1 VCKEE
6 REKMNLESMRSNK
19 VRVAVGVLVLL
30 AVVGGAYLVF
40 ADQESEP
47 VEISN
52 AEELQ
57 EIRDDLDGH
66 YLLVDDIDL
75 SHIDNFEPIG
85 GRFTGTFDGNGHTIS
100 GPTIDRPEEDH
111 VGLFRL
117 VADRPQQGIIKNVG
131 LEDADVTG
139 NSTVG
144 ALAGSNRGLIRGSY
158 VTGKANG
165 NEEIGGIV
173 GLNFGGIVRGSYV
186 RGNVSG
192 NSVVGGLAG
201 TNVGSVEESYSTSGV
216 IGNEFTGGLV
226 GKNRTSYTPVLN
238 PGNVTDSYWDINS
251 TEQERSAGGTSLMTS
266 KMTGSSARENMEGFD
281 FEGTWRTTE
290 DDYPRLAWQN
300 DIK

>member
-1 VCKEE
+1 
-6 REKMNLESMRSNK
+6 MNLESLRRNK
-19 VRVAVGVLVLL
+19 VGMAVAALLLL
-30 AVVGGAYLVF
+30 AVAGGAYLAF
-40 ADQESEP
+40 ADQGSEP

-52 AEELQ
+52 AEELR

-66 YLLVDDIDL
+66 YVLVDDIDL

-85 GRFTGTFDGNGHTIS
+85 GSFTGTFDGNGHIIS
-100 GPTIDRPEEDH
+100 GLTIDRPEGDQ

-144 ALAGSNRGLIRGSY
+144 VLAGSNRGLIRGSY
-158 VTGKANG
+158 VTGKIDG

-173 GLNFGGIVRGSYV
+173 GLNFGGIVGESHV

-216 IGNEFTGGLV
+216 VGNEFTGGLV

-251 TEQERSAGGTSLMTS
+251 TGQERSAGGTSLMTS
-266 KMTGSSARENMEGFD
+266 EMTGLSARENMEGFD
-281 FEGTWRTTE
+281 FEETWRTTDE
-290 DDYPRLAWQN
+290 DYPRLFWEVSER
-300 DIK
+300 